1 MKPISGESY
10 SDLATYL
17 TGFVFALLL
26 TLLAFGLVIVGKG
39 GSLGSID
46 KALDIF
52 PYVEVITGKMPRHL
66 IIVGVIVLA
75 ILQIL
80 VHLHY
85 FFHLSFGSP
94 QNWNLL
100 AILFALFI
108 IIIMV
113 GGSLWIMND
122 LNGQMLQGPS
132 VGAAIK

>member
-10 SDLATYL
+10 PDLATYL

-26 TLLAFGLVIVGKG
+26 TLLAFGLVIVGRDC
-39 GSLGSID
+39 SLEPID
-46 KALDIF
+46 KVLGIF
-52 PYVEVITGKMPRHL
+52 SYGEVIIEKMPHHL
-66 IIVGVIVLA
+66 IVVGVIVLA

-80 VHLHY
+80 VHLRY
-85 FFHLSFGSP
+85 FLHLGFGSP

-113 GGSLWIMND
+113 GGTLWIMND

>member
-26 TLLAFGLVIVGKG
+26 TLLAFGLVIVGRG

-46 KALDIF
+46 KVLDIF
-52 PYVEVITGKMPRHL
+52 RYVEVITGKMPRHL

-80 VHLHY
+80 VHLRY
-85 FFHLSFGSP
+85 FLHLGFGSP

-113 GGSLWIMND
+113 GGTLWIMND